1 MAADDVETVVVTGSR
16 IPQQGLYSSSPVT
29 AVGQQEFK
37 FQGTTNVENL
47 LNSLPTVFADQ
58 GQTASN
64 AASGTASVNL
74 RDLGPKRTLVLVDGK
89 RLMPGDP
96 DPVSHGTG
104 GVADLNVIPAAL
116 VDHVEVLTGGASAT
130 YGSDALAGVVNFIM
144 RKDFEGVELDGQY
157 SVTNNTN
164 TGNFPGVNGDN
175 AVADAGYKFPKKDIL
190 DGATDDA
197 TLLIGA
203 NSANGKGNVTMYLG
217 YEHIQP
223 ILENARDF
231 SDCAAAS
238 GYTYFYCGG
247 SSTVPEG
254 KFTSIDA
261 GAYNLTI
268 PGQAHPGPECL
279 AIDPHTGKH
288 VCNSFFAEPNHSFST
303 SNPGTYNY
311 APYNYLQRPD
321 TRYTAGGFAHYEL
334 NKQLDIY
341 SSVMFMD
348 DHTIAQ
354 VAPGGAFQTPFLVN
368 CDNPLMTAS
377 QESFMCPAGA
387 TPIQGG
393 PAFTGVQATDTGK
406 EATVLIGRRS
416 VEAGNRID
424 DLRHTDYR
432 LLIGAR
438 GDLGDG
444 WSYDMSAQYGV
455 SIYADN
461 QLNYFSNNKFQNAL
475 QVVNKG
481 GTPTCISVIN
491 NSDPA
496 CVPVQVFQ
504 APIMDPTRSFALS
517 SPLTQ
522 AQLDYVNANGEAI
535 GQTNEELITAAI
547 TGNLGAWGIQS
558 PGAKSPVAVSFGTEY
573 REEGI
578 NYQPDGELRTGDLM
592 GLGGQR
598 APVSGHYNVAEGF
611 GEVRVPIIQDQ
622 PFFEDLSINAG
633 YRYSSYS
640 TVGSTNTYKY
650 GAEWQP
656 VDDFR
661 LRASF
666 QHAVRAPNTAE
677 LFASPAVI
685 LFGGQDP
692 CANNGKTNA
701 PPANTAA
708 LRAFCQNT
716 GLVNF
721 GTGGPGDKYG
731 AILPCPASQCNQLSS
746 GNINLTPEDSD
757 TKSLGFVFTP
767 TFISGFTATID
778 YFDIRVNKTVGTF
791 GAAFLL
797 ASCKADILPA
807 CGLIHRDPVT
817 GFIWTPN
824 GYVENPS
831 NNLGFL
837 QTKGIDLEAGYQ
849 AELSDWGMGNNGG
862 LAFNLVGTWT
872 QHLTTEAI
880 PPDSIFFSAPAT
892 YDCAGLFGLT
902 CGTPVPKWRHKLRV
916 TWSSPW
922 DFDLSLAWRYMSSVT
937 YDANSTNPHLGGGP
951 ALTCP
956 DGTVIHGVDCV
967 DNRIDAFNYFDLA
980 GNWNVREGVSLRAG
994 VNNIFDKGP
1003 PILSS
1008 GVAFPPFGNGNTY
1021 PEVYDGLGR
1030 VFFVGA
1036 TIKN

>member
-1 MAADDVETVVVTGSR
+1 MAQDTGIETVVVTGSR

-47 LNSLPTVFADQ
+47 LNSLPAVFADQ

-157 SVTNNTN
+157 SIANNDN
-164 TGNFPGVNGDN
+164 TGHFPGVGGDN
-175 AVADAGYKFPKKDIL
+175 AVVDAGYKLPKKGIF
-190 DGATDDA
+190 DGQTGEA
-197 TLLIGA
+197 TLLIGS

-217 YEHIQP
+217 YQNIQP

-231 SDCAAAS
+231 SDCAAGS

-247 SSTVPEG
+247 SSTIPEG
-254 KFTSIDA
+254 KFVSIDA
-261 GAYNLTI
+261 GAYNLT
-268 PGQAHPGPECL
+268 PAGQAAPAHQTFYATP
-279 AIDPHTGKH
+279 AHTFTTH
-288 VCNSFFAEPNHSFST
+288 
-303 SNPGTYNY
+303 NPGAFNY
-311 APYNYLQRPD
+311 SPYNYLQRPD
-321 TRYTAGGFAHYEL
+321 TRYTAGAFAHYEV
-334 NKQLDIY
+334 NKQFDVY
-341 SSVMFMD
+341 SSLMFMD
-348 DHTIAQ
+348 DHTVAQ

-368 CDNPLMTAS
+368 CDNPLMTAA

-393 PAFTGVQATDTGK
+393 PAFTGVQATDAGK

-432 LLIGAR
+432 MLIGAR
-438 GDLGDG
+438 GDFGDG

-475 QVVNKG
+475 QVVNRG
-481 GTPTCISVIN
+481 GTPTCLSVIN

-504 APIMDPTRSFALS
+504 APDMDPTRSFAIT
-517 SPLTQ
+517 SPLSQ

-535 GQTNEELITAAI
+535 GQTNEELITASV
-547 TGNLGAWGIQS
+547 TGDLGAWGLQFPS
-558 PGAKSPVAVSFGTEY
+558 AKSPVAVSFGTEY

-592 GLGGQR
+592 GIGGQR
-598 APVSGHYNVAEGF
+598 APVTGHYNVAEGF

-622 PFFEDLSINAG
+622 PFFEDLSVNAG
-633 YRYSSYS
+633 YRYSSYN

-656 VDDFR
+656 IDDFR

-666 QHAVRAPNTAE
+666 QHAVRAPNVAE
-677 LFASPAVI
+677 LFATPAVI

-692 CANNGKTNA
+692 CANNRTTNA
-701 PPANTAA
+701 PPANTAG

-721 GTGGPGDKYG
+721 GTGGPGDQYG
-731 AILPCPASQCNQLSS
+731 SILPCPANQCNQLSS
-746 GNINLTPEDSD
+746 GNVNLTPETSD
-757 TKSLGFVFTP
+757 TKSFGFVFTP

-791 GAAFLL
+791 GAAFLMS
-797 ASCKADILPA
+797 SCQGGILPA
-807 CGLIHRDPVT
+807 CGLIQRDPVT

-824 GYVENPS
+824 GYVKNPS
-831 NNLGFL
+831 SNLGFL

-849 AELSDWGMGNNGG
+849 TELSDWGMGDNGG
-862 LAFNLVGTWT
+862 LSFNLVGTWT
-872 QHLTTEAI
+872 QHLTVEAI
-880 PPDSIFFSAPAT
+880 PPDSIFFSAPPT

-922 DFDLSLAWRYMSSVT
+922 DFDVSAAWRYMSGVH
-937 YDANSTNPHLGGGP
+937 YDANTSNPHLHVDFGNP
-951 ALTCP
+951 AGDL
-956 DGTVIHGVDCV
+956 V
-967 DNRIDAFNYFDLA
+967 DNAIGAFNYFDLA
-980 GNWNVREGVSLRAG
+980 ANWNVREGISMRAG
-994 VNNIFDKGP
+994 VNNVFDKGP